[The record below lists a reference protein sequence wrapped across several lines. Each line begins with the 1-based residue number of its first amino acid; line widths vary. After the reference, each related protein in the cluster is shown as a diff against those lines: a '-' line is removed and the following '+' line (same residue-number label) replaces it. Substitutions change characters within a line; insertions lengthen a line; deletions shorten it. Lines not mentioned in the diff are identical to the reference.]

1 MKENYIKQFEQFYR
15 MFSEIVNG
23 FSDEAWVSSGHKL
36 TVPQKLSFHIL
47 QSTKYYM
54 SDTSKFEEYDGHD
67 GLCHDCEI
75 QSDFSISKDELSA
88 NIKKQYET
96 IRTWIESLD
105 LDSKNEKFPWTGK
118 DMDSVVVFIARHSY
132 FHLGELNCLLNENL
146 LGDGDDYFAHN
157 IW

>member
-15 MFSEIVNG
+15 MFSDIVNG
-23 FSDEAWVSSGHKL
+23 FSNEAWVSAGHKL

-54 SDTSKFEEYDGHD
+54 SDTSKFEGYDGHD
-67 GLCHDCEI
+67 GLCHDYNIE
-75 QSDFSISKDELSA
+75 SDFAIGKEEITL
-88 NIKKQYET
+88 NIKMQFEIIKK
-96 IRTWIESLD
+96 WIEDMD
-105 LDSKNEKFPWTGK
+105 LTAKNEKFPWTGK
-118 DMDSVVVFIARHSY
+118 DIESVAIFIARHSY

-146 LGDGDDYFAHN
+146 LGDGDDFFAHN

>member
-15 MFSEIVNG
+15 MFTDIVNG

-54 SDTSKFEEYDGHD
+54 SDISKFEDCGGHD
-67 GLCHDCEI
+67 GLCHDYKIE
-75 QSDFSISKDELSA
+75 SDFTIRKEEITL
-88 NIKKQYET
+88 NIKKQFD
-96 IRTWIESLD
+96 IMKKWIEDLD
-105 LDSKNEKFPWTGK
+105 LTTKNGNFPWTGN
-118 DMDSVVVFIARHSY
+118 DIESVVLFISRHNY
-132 FHLGELNCLLNENL
+132 YHLGELNCLLNEQL